1 MSSKGDNDTLLKSHR
16 GSAQWM
22 SLGTREAPL
31 PGVTFNL
38 SKALLKA
45 QVSSVVLSRSG
56 ASWKPRAGLQ
66 NSRRNHGWKNPWAS
80 AHLDSGWAGKERIAD
95 LLLQAQEVRKAL
107 PGCSGTKPVLRD
119 RPQQLAPDQGVL
131 MARVFQH
138 QKKNS
143 SPLEWRWT
151 ALAIDGGTRWSPG
164 RGAEKWLWN
173 LTPFWSFLIV
183 VPLIIPFLSGLWSEA
198 SMASPP
204 PTKQSSHHHQQTA
217 HHMTM
222 EEGQK
227 SSDDWP
233 EPVWD
238 RTRASLPSSNTGMLC
253 FWTLGQP
260 GRKSTCLPMM
270 YYLPRFTGRD
280 TRSTECNWPR
290 LYVTL
295 EVTWTVMGRAEK
307 PWMVRRAK
315 P

>member
-119 RPQQLAPDQGVL
+119 WAQQLAPDQGVL

-138 QKKNS
+138 QKKKFIATGVKMDGS
-143 SPLEWRWT
+143 SHRWW
-151 ALAIDGGTRWSPG
+151 DQVEPWEGRWEMTVEPD
-164 RGAEKWLWN
+164 
-173 LTPFWSFLIV
+173 SFLIIPDCGPIDH
-183 VPLIIPFLSGLWSEA
+183 PLPFRALIRSKHGLPSPHQTKQ
-198 SMASPP
+198 PP
-204 PTKQSSHHHQQTA
+204 PSTDSSPHDH
-217 HHMTM
+217 
-222 EEGQK
+222 G
-227 SSDDWP
+227 
-233 EPVWD
+233 
-238 RTRASLPSSNTGMLC
+238 
-253 FWTLGQP
+253 
-260 GRKSTCLPMM
+260 
-270 YYLPRFTGRD
+270 
-280 TRSTECNWPR
+280 
-290 LYVTL
+290 
-295 EVTWTVMGRAEK
+295 GRAEIK
-307 PWMVRRAK
+307 WWLTWARLGSHEGISAFQQHGDALLLNTWATRKKEHMLTYDVLPAQVYRQRHKIHRMQLTQALRHLGGHLNSHGKGWEALDG
-315 P
+315 